1 MAAVIKRAYAQDSR
15 PHSDRSTMPDLSSSA
30 DRTLVSAVIPTRG
43 RPELLACAVRSALRQ
58 TWRCLEVI
66 VVLDGPD
73 AATESYLA
81 TAACHRVR
89 TVILP
94 EPAGGCAARNA
105 GVRAASGDW
114 VAFLDDDDEWMPD
127 KIARQM
133 RAVRESRAWF
143 PVVTSRLIA
152 QSRTASR
159 VLPPSVYDGSQPVA
173 DYLFCRSG
181 LTDPGGLMQTS
192 TLLASRDLL
201 LAVPFRDGLR
211 MHQDWDWIIRVTA
224 YEGVGVVMVPKPLSV
239 WRVEDT
245 RSSVGRTP
253 DWRFSLQWIRGI
265 RRFISPRAF
274 SSFIAMQCVL
284 RARKAHAGLPGR
296 LSILRAFL
304 FEGRPQLRSSLH
316 FFVFSVVPEWL
327 RTRLRDSLRAHRDP
341 AESAGGLT
349 LAFSRR
355 PTPTPLRKTSF

>member
-1 MAAVIKRAYAQDSR
+1 
-15 PHSDRSTMPDLSSSA
+15 MPDYPFSA
-30 DRTLVSAVIPTRG
+30 DFTMVSAVIPTRG

-58 TWRCLEVI
+58 TWRYLEVI

-73 AATESYLA
+73 DATEAYLA
-81 TAACHRVR
+81 SVADTRVR
-89 TVILP
+89 GVVLP
-94 EPAGGCAARNA
+94 ESMGGCAARNA
-105 GVRAASGDW
+105 GVRAARGEW

-152 QSRTASR
+152 QSPVVSR
-159 VLPPSVYDGSQPVA
+159 ILPSRIYDGSQPVA
-173 DYLFCRSG
+173 DYLFCRIG
-181 LTDPGGLMQTS
+181 FTDCGGLMQTS
-192 TLLASRDLL
+192 TLMASRELL

-211 MHQDWDWIIRVTA
+211 LHQDWDWIIRVDA
-224 YEGVGVVMVPKPLSV
+224 YDGVGIVMLPKPLTL

-245 RSSVGRTP
+245 RSSISRSV
-253 DWRFSLQWIRGI
+253 DWRFSLQWIREVRGL
-265 RRFISPRAF
+265 ISRRAF
-274 SSFIAMQCVL
+274 SSFVAVQCVW
-284 RARKAHAGLPGR
+284 RARKAHAGISGR

-316 FFVFSVVPEWL
+316 YLLFGVVPERL
-327 RTRLRDSLRAHRDP
+327 RRRLRDALQARRDP
-341 AESAGGLT
+341 AESAAGLL

-355 PTPTPLRKTSF
+355 PPHLPLRKTSF